1 MIGSRVARRL
11 SAETP
16 GPRREEGVALIVV
29 IGIAAVLT
37 VLVTTALSVS
47 LGSLVRA
54 RTDQDWNAAI
64 AAAYAGVDE
73 YKSKLANDNTY
84 MQYGNPDSPF
94 SATSK
99 AAGALALPTGSATN
113 PAFGIGPTGSWATV
127 PGSGGTASYRY
138 EVDNSNYWAT
148 GVLRLQST
156 GRVGNQVRSTVVNLK
171 QAGFI
176 DFLYFTNYEVQDPD
190 LTGMNG
196 TNGQPNCAQYKWQGR
211 SSSCAQIQFGSGDV
225 INGPLH
231 SNDTLYICGAT
242 FNGPVTTSNTANPP
256 RYDKPSSGCSPTFSV
271 PGSPAYAAAVA
282 MPPSNAK
289 MKDETRTDIPA
300 LVPRPGCLYT
310 GPTSIVFNADGTMT
324 VRSPWTK
331 ATRVVGSP
339 ATAVGTPPSGSS
351 SCGMPGDPTKNAAG
365 NSGTLAGATGQ
376 TFPVPAKNLVYVQ
389 NVPSSGAGDPNFWA
403 SSSTPPGLSCTGLT
417 GSSGA
422 GNGIGYPTTNEYAP
436 TATSGTQAYGCRNG
450 DAFVEG
456 QLHSAVTIS
465 AANYLYVTRN
475 ITYVDPKADILG
487 LVAEN
492 AIWVWNPMQR
502 TCTSNCS
509 GSNPTYKF
517 TPLLNDSAKDNGRT
531 INAAILSVNHT
542 FQVQNYDKGNLRG
555 TLTVS
560 GAIAQNFRGPVGTSG
575 STGYAKGYLYDQRFR
590 NIAPPKFMVPVSTTY
605 GVSVQVE
612 VGKAFNA
619 DGSAG

>member
-1 MIGSRVARRL
+1 MIGSRGARRQT
-11 SAETP
+11 AGTP
-16 GPRREEGVALIVV
+16 VPRREEGVALIVV

-37 VLVTTALSVS
+37 VLVTAALSVS
-47 LGSLVRA
+47 LGGLVKA
-54 RTDQDWNAAI
+54 RTDQDWNAAM
-64 AAAYAGVDE
+64 AAAYAGVDD

-94 SATSK
+94 SAASK
-99 AAGALALPTGSATN
+99 AAGTLALPTGSASN
-113 PAFGIGPTGSWATV
+113 PAFGLGPAGSWATL

-156 GRVGNQVRSTVVNLK
+156 GRVGKQTRSIVVNLK

-176 DFLYFTNYEVQDPD
+176 DFLYFTNYELQDPA
-190 LTGMNG
+190 LTGKPASCVM
-196 TNGQPNCAQYKWQGR
+196 YKWQGR
-211 SSSCAQIQFGSGDV
+211 SDTCGSIQFGSSDV

-231 SNDTLYICGAT
+231 SNDTLLICDKAT
-242 FNGPVTTSNTANPP
+242 FNGPVTTANNTSPIYLSA
-256 RYDKPSSGCSPTFSV
+256 PSSTGCSTSSSPNFNV
-271 PGSPAYAAAVA
+271 AGSPAYSPIVA

-331 ATRVVGSP
+331 ATRVVGNP
-339 ATAVGTPPSGSS
+339 ATAVGIPPTGSS
-351 SCGMPGDPTKNAAG
+351 SCGTPGDPAKTLAQNA
-365 NSGTLAGATGQ
+365 NTLAGATGQ
-376 TFPVPAKNLVYVQ
+376 VITVPAKNLIYVQ
-389 NVPSSGAGDPNFWA
+389 NVPSSAGDPNYWPSA
-403 SSSTPPGLSCTGLT
+403 STPPELSCTGLT

-475 ITYVDPKADILG
+475 ITYLDPKADILG

-492 AIWVWNPMQR
+492 AVWVWNPMK
-502 TCTSNCS
+502 CTTNCS
-509 GSNPTYKF
+509 SMSN
-517 TPLLNDSAKDNGRT
+517 TPLLNDSVKDNGRT

-555 TLTVS
+555 TLTIS

-612 VGKAFNA
+612 VGKAFNP

>member
-1 MIGSRVARRL
+1 MGRR
-11 SAETP
+11 AVRGRTVEGP
-16 GPRREEGVALIVV
+16 VPRRDEGVALIVV
-29 IGIAAVLT
+29 IGITAVLT
-37 VLVTTALSVS
+37 LLVTTALSVS
-47 LGSLVRA
+47 LGSVVKA

-99 AAGALALPTGSATN
+99 AAGTLALPSVSGTN
-113 PAFGIGPTGSWATV
+113 PAFGLGQAGSWAAV

-138 EVDNSNYWAT
+138 EVDNSNYWSA
-148 GVLRLQST
+148 GVLRLQAT
-156 GRVGNQVRSTVVNLK
+156 GRVGKQTRSIVVNLK
-171 QAGFI
+171 QPGFI
-176 DFLYFTNYEVQDPD
+176 DYLYFTNYELPDPAI
-190 LTGMNG
+190 TGDPASCVKY
-196 TNGQPNCAQYKWQGR
+196 TWQSR
-211 SSSCAQIQFGSGDV
+211 SGSCSSIQFLSADV

-231 SNDTLYICGAT
+231 TNDTILTCSAT
-242 FNGPVTTSNTANPP
+242 FNGPVTTASTASP
-256 RYDKPSSGCSPTFSV
+256 RYNKSSSGCSPNFAV
-271 PGSPAYAAAVA
+271 PGSPAYTPIVA
-282 MPPSNAK
+282 MPPSNAQ

-331 ATRVVGSP
+331 ATRVVGNP
-339 ATAVGTPPSGSS
+339 ATAVGTPPPGSS
-351 SCGMPGDPTKNAAG
+351 PCGTPGDPTKTAAG
-365 NSGTLAGATGQ
+365 NAGTLAGAAGQ
-376 TFPVPAKNLVYVQ
+376 TITVPAKNLIYVQ
-389 NVPSSGAGDPNFWA
+389 NVPSSGAADPNYWPA
-403 SSSTPPGLSCTGLT
+403 ASTPLAITCVGLT
-417 GSSGA
+417 GSHGA

-436 TATSGTQAYGCRNG
+436 TATAGIQPYGCRNG

-456 QLHSAVTIS
+456 QLHSGVTIS

-492 AIWVWNPMQR
+492 AIWVWNPMKC
-502 TCTSNCS
+502 TTGCTSMS
-509 GSNPTYKF
+509 T
-517 TPLLNDSAKDNGRT
+517 TPLLADGVKDNGRT

-542 FQVQNYDKGNLRG
+542 FLVQNNGVGSSRG
-555 TLTVS
+555 TLTIS
-560 GAIAQNFRGPVGTSG
+560 GAIAQNFRGYVTTNGA
-575 STGYAKGYLYDQRFR
+575 GYIKAYLYDQRFR

-612 VGKAFNA
+612 VGKAFAA